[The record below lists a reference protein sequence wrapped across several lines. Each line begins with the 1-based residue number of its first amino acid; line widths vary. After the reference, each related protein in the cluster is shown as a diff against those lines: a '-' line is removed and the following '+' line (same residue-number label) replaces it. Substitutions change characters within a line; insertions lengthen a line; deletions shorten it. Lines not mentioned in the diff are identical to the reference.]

1 MREAQAKVANH
12 QIARRFCGQRD
23 HNGRGRNARCDVGVG
38 SVAAEFSQNG
48 GVLVGVQAGG
58 QNLKSGAVGA
68 DFELVRVVRGG
79 LRHLAGGFCNFH
91 NVYYITIRIF
101 SQENRG
107 GLLSF
112 SMFSTMVRVRIKRLD
127 DFPFAGLCASMD
139 RSTFLT

>member
-1 MREAQAKVANH
+1 MLVREAQAKVANH

-68 DFELVRVVRGG
+68 DFELVGI
-79 LRHLAGGFCNFH
+79 AGGRLCALMNRIVEFH
-91 NVYYITIRIF
+91 MDYYIKLPQIL
-101 SQENRG
+101 QAV
-107 GLLSF
+107 L
-112 SMFSTMVRVRIKRLD
+112 
-127 DFPFAGLCASMD
+127 
-139 RSTFLT
+139 